1 MTKIGKIDIDDKLG
15 HLKPKLGP
23 LKLKDFDN
31 NNEMFEMYTTMMNIA
46 ERLDR
51 NHSELTTENSN
62 KKKRRKK
69 RSEDDK

>member
-1 MTKIGKIDIDDKLG
+1 MTKIDIDDKLG

-23 LKLKDFDN
+23 LTLKDFDN

-46 ERLDR
+46 ERLDS